1 MVGAMSFEAGNVDH
15 ELTTE
20 ELLTII
26 ANQLI
31 LLNERFEHLHETQ
44 IELSDIEGIK

>member
-1 MVGAMSFEAGNVDH
+1 MSFDPGNPSH

-31 LLNERFEHLHETQ
+31 LLNDRFEYLHETQ
-44 IELSDIEGIK
+44 IELDDIEGVE